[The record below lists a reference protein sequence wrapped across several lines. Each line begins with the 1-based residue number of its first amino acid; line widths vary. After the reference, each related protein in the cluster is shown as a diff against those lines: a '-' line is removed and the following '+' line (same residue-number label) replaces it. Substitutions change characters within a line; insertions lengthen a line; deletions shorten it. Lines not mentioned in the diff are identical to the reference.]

1 MISRLTLPVGGVITT
16 PLDASGSGRTLRA
29 DTIKKKGL
37 KAGEKKT
44 GNAGRSC
51 ASKANEFVG
60 SPKCK
65 KGRYS
70 DAALVSPAAPRS
82 PNGGQD
88 ERWLHDSSRGK

>member
-1 MISRLTLPVGGVITT
+1 MISRLTLAVGGVITT
-16 PLDASGSGRTLRA
+16 PLDASGPGRTLRA
-29 DTIKKKGL
+29 DTVKKGL
-37 KAGEKKT
+37 KAGKKT
-44 GNAGRSC
+44 GNVGRSC

-70 DAALVSPAAPRS
+70 DAAVSPAAPRS
-82 PNGGQD
+82 PNGGHD